1 MAIAMVR
8 NANIAMAGRGTMT
21 GVVEEAIASAAADVK
36 MRRAELVAALSE
48 RDNLVASAIETGQ
61 LSWRRAAKAAG
72 IQLGAV
78 HRILTDAG
86 AGDLGGDAS

>member
-1 MAIAMVR
+1 MEEEIAR
-8 NANIAMAGRGTMT
+8 
-21 GVVEEAIASAAADVK
+21 AADAVK
-36 MRRAELVAALSE
+36 VRRAELVKALAY
-48 RDNLVASAIETGQ
+48 RDNLVASAIETHQ

-86 AGDLGGDAS
+86 AEQLRSDEG